1 MFGFPH
7 LSDVALVALLILA
20 VFPSCGDRRVS
31 ENANGGDRAEEKI
44 EEEILELNE
53 EKERLREEQDELQ
66 ELIGRLV
73 DENGKLKDSP

>member
-1 MFGFPH
+1 MFDFPR
-7 LSDVALVALLILA
+7 LLGIALVAPLILA
-20 VFPSCGDRRVS
+20 IFPSCEDRRAS
-31 ENANGGDRAEEKI
+31 ENANGGNRAEEKI